1 MPVHY
6 LSAEAFQGMADGM
19 ITEVLL
25 NTLKEK
31 SSTSY
36 DWIGLDCKGRESNP
50 TGNKQLST

>member
-1 MPVHY
+1 MSIHY

-25 NTLKEK
+25 NTVKEK

-36 DWIGLDCKGRESNP
+36 DWIGLQG
-50 TGNKQLST
+50 

>member
-6 LSAEAFQGMADGM
+6 LSAEAFQGMADEM

-36 DWIGLDCKGRESNP
+36 DWIGLQG
-50 TGNKQLST
+50 